1 MTNFIPVFPLELV
14 VYPGETV
21 NLHIFEPRYKQLI
34 QEYSANGKPFGIPVI
49 IDQQPKE
56 FGASVVVS
64 EVVERYEDGTMDIRV
79 TGQKVFRILE
89 LIKQIP
95 DKLYSG
101 AIVSYL
107 SYDPVHYPD
116 HMKDLFIKIQE
127 LYKLLQVQKKFSK
140 PVEEMVSFDIAH
152 HIGLQLNQEYELLE
166 LNKELER
173 LEYIRR
179 HITQMIQV
187 LQQGESL
194 KEKIQLNGH
203 FRELKGFNFDF

>member
-1 MTNFIPVFPLELV
+1 
-14 VYPGETV
+14 
-21 NLHIFEPRYKQLI
+21 
-34 QEYSANGKPFGIPVI
+34 
-49 IDQQPKE
+49 
-56 FGASVVVS
+56 
-64 EVVERYEDGTMDIRV
+64 
-79 TGQKVFRILE
+79 
-89 LIKQIP
+89 
-95 DKLYSG
+95 
-101 AIVSYL
+101 
-107 SYDPVHYPD
+107 
-116 HMKDLFIKIQE
+116 
-127 LYKLLQVQKKFSK
+127 
-140 PVEEMVSFDIAH
+140 MVSFDIAH

>member
-56 FGASVVVS
+56 FGASVIVS

-79 TGQKVFRILE
+79 KGQKVFRILE

-107 SYDPVHYPD
+107 EFDTVHYPD

-127 LYKLLQVQKKFSK
+127 LYKLLNVQKKFSV

-152 HIGLQLNQEYELLE
+152 HIGLQINQEYELLE

-179 HITQMIQV
+179 HLIQMIQM